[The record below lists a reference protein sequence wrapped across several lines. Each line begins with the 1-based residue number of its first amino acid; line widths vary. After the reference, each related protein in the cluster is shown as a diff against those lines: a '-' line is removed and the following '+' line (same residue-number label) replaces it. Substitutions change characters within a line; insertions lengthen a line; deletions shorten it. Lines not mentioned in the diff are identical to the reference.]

1 MSDGPP
7 GAFAESIGLTIT
19 DVEPGYSRGTLTV
32 TDDLYNPNNVLH
44 GAVTYAMADT
54 GMGAALQSGLEP
66 EERCA
71 TVEIKISYMEP
82 VRDGELVCETT
93 VTRQGNSIAY
103 LESDVR
109 QGETLVA
116 RATGTFSIFTP

>member
-7 GAFAESIGLTIT
+7 GAFADNIGLTIT
-19 DVEPGYSRGTLTV
+19 DVEPGYSRGELTV
-32 TDDLYNPNNVLH
+32 TDDLYNPNHVLH

-54 GMGAALQSGLEP
+54 GMGAALQHSLDDGEA
-66 EERCA
+66 CA

-82 VRDGELVCETT
+82 VRDGSLVCETT
-93 VTRQGNSIAY
+93 VTRRGNSIAY

-116 RATGTFSIFTP
+116 RATGTFSIFSP